1 MNTNASSKFGL
12 YFVLLLLLFEKC
24 RSADSN
30 SVLMEKVYA
39 ELMEEKH
46 SFNLGNISN
55 FETEMRI
62 VMKELMNSTLPVLV
76 DIVNAA
82 SVSNDCTKSLIKY
95 AFDLINVRSWA
106 MRMLDATS
114 KLPSG
119 ILEGTLSEL
128 GAFDQCLDIELPY
141 KNGSLQF
148 QGQYCGLEINRI
160 LPHLPANFNVGMKG
174 TKKPMSS

>member
-12 YFVLLLLLFEKC
+12 YFVLMLLLFEKC

-39 ELMEEKH
+39 ELMKEKH
-46 SFNLGNISN
+46 PFNLGNISN

-128 GAFDQCLDIELPY
+128 GLRPMSDIELPY
-141 KNGSLQF
+141 KNGSSSFKTVLWTGNQSNPSPF
-148 QGQYCGLEINRI
+148 AGK
-160 LPHLPANFNVGMKG
+160 FNVGIKARRNL
-174 TKKPMSS
+174 

>member
-1 MNTNASSKFGL
+1 
-12 YFVLLLLLFEKC
+12 
-24 RSADSN
+24 
-30 SVLMEKVYA
+30 
-39 ELMEEKH
+39 
-46 SFNLGNISN
+46 
-55 FETEMRI
+55 
-62 VMKELMNSTLPVLV
+62 
-76 DIVNAA
+76 
-82 SVSNDCTKSLIKY
+82 
-95 AFDLINVRSWA
+95 
-106 MRMLDATS
+106 LDATS

-174 TKKPMSS
+174 TKKPMSSIGDYVKKMGSIFFYTEFRFGVCVPSKCSLTDMQRIAGQVAKKIQMEVSIKECYKKEPLYSKQFT